1 LKQRP
6 LFTLLDELT
15 MKALQFSRTGDL
27 AALQV
32 VELPTPVPATGEVL
46 VQIKA
51 AGLNPSDVKNVLG
64 RFPYTTMP
72 RVPGRDFAG
81 VVVEGPQA
89 LIGQE
94 VWGTGKEIGFLRD
107 GSHAGY
113 IALPSQGVALK
124 PTSLSFVQAASL
136 GVPYTTAWDALERSL
151 VHAGTRLLV
160 IGANGAVGSAAIALA
175 KVRGAQV
182 LAAVRKPDQLQ
193 MLQAQGFDAIQ
204 LDKPED
210 LGAQV
215 NAVFAG
221 GADVIFDTTGFWL
234 PAAVPALAQFGRI
247 AIIAAPVDGHVQLPA
262 LALYRKGGSV
272 VGINSLLYGVE
283 ACARMLEQFGKLFD
297 EGALPLPT
305 GLLESPLEEGV
316 ARYADVNQG
325 GAEKVILVP

>member
-1 LKQRP
+1 
-6 LFTLLDELT
+6 

-27 AALQV
+27 AALEV
-32 VELPTPVPATGEVL
+32 VELPTPVPAEGEVL

-64 RFPYTTMP
+64 RFPYTTLP

-81 VVVEGPQA
+81 VVVEGPQE
-89 LIGQE
+89 LVGQD
-94 VWGTGKEIGFLRD
+94 VWGTGNQIGFSRN

-113 IALPSQGVALK
+113 IALSAKGVAIK
-124 PTSLSFVQAASL
+124 PKSLSFVQAASL
-136 GVPYTTAWDALERSL
+136 GVPYTTAWDALERSQ
-151 VHAGTRLLV
+151 VDGTMRLLV

-182 LAAVRKPDQLQ
+182 LAAVRRPEQLEA
-193 MLQAQGFDAIQ
+193 LQAQGFQAI
-204 LDKPED
+204 L
-210 LGAQV
+210 LGKAEELAAQV

-234 PAAVPALAQFGRI
+234 PASVQALAPFGRI

-297 EGALPLPT
+297 DGTLPLPT
-305 GLLESPLEEGV
+305 GLIESPIEDAP
-316 ARYADVNQG
+316 ARYAEVNQG
-325 GAEKVILVP
+325 GADKVILLP